1 MTYPDLF
8 LNYLIH
14 EKRFSQHTVTAYK
27 KDLENFIEILA
38 LNSDTDIIK
47 VTHRDMRSYLVA
59 LVENALENTSVNR
72 KLSSIKTFFRYL
84 RQQGFCETNPATK
97 VKSLKQK
104 KVLPQFVPESQLWTE
119 QIFDEVEDSYQR
131 CMDRLIIELFYQTG
145 IRLSELINLKEKDV
159 SRSQIKVL
167 GKRNKERI
175 IPIAQGLSELINDYI
190 NQKKSL
196 GLKSDYLIITKT
208 ENKLTPKFVYSKV
221 NYYLG
226 MATNLSKKSP
236 HVLRHTF
243 ATHMLN
249 NGASLESIKKLLG
262 HVDLSATQIYTHN
275 SFKQIKTI
283 YKQSHPRGAN

>member
-14 EKRFSQHTVTAYK
+14 EKRFSNHTVTAYK
-27 KDLENFIEILA
+27 KDLENFLEILA
-38 LNSDTDIIK
+38 LNSDADIVQ

-59 LVENALENTSVNR
+59 LVEEALENTSVNR

-84 RQQGFCETNPATK
+84 RQQGFCATNPATK

-131 CMDRLIIELFYQTG
+131 CMDRLIVEIFYQTG

-159 SRSQIKVL
+159 SSSQIKVL

-175 IPIAQGLSELINDYI
+175 IPIAQGLSELINEYI
-190 NQKKSL
+190 NQKKSF
-196 GLKSDYLIITKT
+196 GLKSEYLIITNT
-208 ENKLTPKFVYSKV
+208 ENKLSPKFVYSKV

-226 MATNLSKKSP
+226 KATNLSKKSP

>member
-38 LNSDTDIIK
+38 LNSDADIIK